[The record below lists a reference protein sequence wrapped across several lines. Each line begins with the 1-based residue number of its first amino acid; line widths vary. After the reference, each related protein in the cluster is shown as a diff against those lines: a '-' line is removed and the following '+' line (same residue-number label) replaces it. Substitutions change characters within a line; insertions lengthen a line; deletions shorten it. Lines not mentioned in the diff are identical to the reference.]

1 MGRKRDRID
10 TSGEDSF
17 SQDNPF
23 GALADL
29 GLPEAAPR
37 PQAPKL
43 EPPAKPGETLL
54 LRRLKSG
61 KGGKIVTE
69 VSGFDSDPGSLDRLL
84 KQLQGQLGTGGTR
97 KGKVLELQGECR
109 DRIKQSLES
118 KGYRV
123 KGA

>member
-69 VSGFDSDPGSLDRLL
+69 VSGFDADPGSMDRLL

-97 KGKVLELQGECR
+97 KEKVLELQGECR
-109 DRIKQSLES
+109 DRIKLLLES

>member
-1 MGRKRDRID
+1 MGRKRERIN
-10 TSGEDSF
+10 TSGEASF

-23 GALADL
+23 GALGDL

-37 PQAPKL
+37 PQAP
-43 EPPAKPGETLL
+43 EPEPTVKPRETLL

-69 VSGFDSDPGSLDRLL
+69 VSGFDADPDSMDRLL
-84 KQLQGQLGTGGTR
+84 KQLQGQLGAGGTR

-109 DRIKQSLES
+109 DRIKPLLES